1 MAKIITADN
10 HTKREVIIREAAGLF
25 RRQGFRAASMRE
37 LADKLGVEAASLYNH
52 IDSKNEL
59 LQAICV
65 KTGHAFIRMQ
75 QDIIAAGGSSHDL
88 LEKIIRAHIRKMLLA
103 YDEVYVANH
112 EWKHLPEPA
121 LGEFLNLRRQYEQ
134 QLAQLI
140 ETGIRSGELL
150 PVQPQVAVLTILS
163 ALRGIEFWHRN
174 NKNIS
179 PQLLED
185 EMVRL
190 LLQGIKKQI

>member
-10 HTKREVIIREAAGLF
+10 STKREVILREAAGLF

-37 LADKLGVEAASLYNH
+37 LAEKLGVEAASLYNH

-59 LQAICV
+59 LQTICL
-65 KTGHAFIRMQ
+65 KTGMAFIDMQ
-75 QDIIAAGGSSHDL
+75 QSLLYAKGSSDIR
-88 LEKIIRAHIRKMLLA
+88 LENIIRAHIRFMISA

-121 LGEFLNLRRQYEQ
+121 LGEFLSLRRRYEQ

-140 ETGIRSGELL
+140 ESGIQAGVLQ

-179 PQLLED
+179 
-185 EMVRL
+185 RSNW
-190 LLQGIKKQI
+190 KKRW

>member
-10 HTKREVIIREAAGLF
+10 HSKREVIIREAAALF
-25 RRQGFRAASMRE
+25 RRRGFRAASMRE

-59 LQAICV
+59 LQSICI
-65 KTGHAFIRMQ
+65 KTGHEFIHMQ
-75 QDIIAAGGSSHDL
+75 QDILLAGGPSHDL
-88 LEKIIRAHIRKMLLA
+88 LEKIIRAHIRKMLAA

-121 LGEFLNLRRQYEQ
+121 LGEFLTLRRQYEQ
-134 QLAQLI
+134 QLARLI

-179 PQLLED
+179 PQLLEN
-185 EMVRL
+185 EMLSL
-190 LLQGIKKQI
+190 LLQGIKK

>member
-10 HTKREVIIREAAGLF
+10 RTKREVILREAAGLF
-25 RRQGFRAASMRE
+25 RRRGFRASSMRE
-37 LADKLGVEAASLYNH
+37 LADMLGVEAASLYNH

-59 LQAICV
+59 LQTICL
-65 KTGHAFIRMQ
+65 KTGTAFIEMQ
-75 QDIIAAGGSSHDL
+75 QTLLHEKDSIDSR
-88 LEKIIRAHIRKMLLA
+88 LEKIIRAHIRFMIEA

-121 LGEFLNLRRQYEQ
+121 LGEFLSLRRRYEQ
-134 QLAQLI
+134 ELAQLI
-140 ETGIRSGELL
+140 DSGIQARVLQ

-179 PQLLED
+179 PQQLED
-185 EMVRL
+185 EMVKL
-190 LLQGIKKQI
+190 LLQGIKK

>member
-1 MAKIITADN
+1 MAKIITDDN
-10 HTKREVIIREAAGLF
+10 STKREVILREAAGLF

-37 LADKLGVEAASLYNH
+37 LAEKLGVEAASLYNH

-59 LQAICV
+59 LQTICL
-65 KTGHAFIRMQ
+65 KTGIAFIDMQ
-75 QDIIAAGGSSHDL
+75 QSLLYAKGSSDIR
-88 LEKIIRAHIRKMLLA
+88 LEKIIRAHIRFMISA

-121 LGEFLNLRRQYEQ
+121 LGEFLSLRRRYEQ

-140 ETGIRSGELL
+140 ESGIQAGVLQ

-179 PQLLED
+179 PQQLEE
-185 EMVRL
+185 EMVKL
-190 LLQGIKKQI
+190 LLQGIKK

>member
-10 HTKREVIIREAAGLF
+10 RTKREVILREAAGLF

-37 LADKLGVEAASLYNH
+37 LADRLGVEAASLYNH

-59 LQAICV
+59 LQTICL
-65 KTGHAFIRMQ
+65 KTGTAFIDMQ
-75 QDIIAAGGSSHDL
+75 QTLLHEKDGSDIR
-88 LEKIIRAHIRKMLLA
+88 LEKIIRAHIRFMISA

-121 LGEFLNLRRQYEQ
+121 LGEFLKLRRQYEQ
-134 QLAQLI
+134 ELAKLI
-140 ETGIRSGELL
+140 DTGIRTGVFQS
-150 PVQPQVAVLTILS
+150 VQPQIAVLTILS

-179 PQLLED
+179 PQQLED
-185 EMVRL
+185 EMLKL
-190 LLQGIKKQI
+190 LLQGIKK

>member
-1 MAKIITADN
+1 
-10 HTKREVIIREAAGLF
+10 
-25 RRQGFRAASMRE
+25 
-37 LADKLGVEAASLYNH
+37 
-52 IDSKNEL
+52 
-59 LQAICV
+59 
-65 KTGHAFIRMQ
+65 MQ
-75 QDIIAAGGSSHDL
+75 QDILLAGGPSHDL
-88 LEKIIRAHIRKMLLA
+88 LEKIIRAHIRKMLAA

-179 PQLLED
+179 PQLLEN
-185 EMVRL
+185 EMLSL
-190 LLQGIKKQI
+190 LLQGIKK